1 MKKFIKATSMF
12 FMPSDTQSPDGSYSR
27 RAVRYNALR
36 RHIKR
41 CALSTKYVFAGIP
54 QSFDFSNIEGIRK
67 YYINSL
73 QDMGRIIEMIKKIP
87 LFSER
92 GSEEENMELWVAAVL
107 LVFAVL
113 GIVLSARLLKQKNKL
128 RVFCMA
134 VCILAAFALT
144 VYIGLTVI
152 FVYAVQNQPPTN

>member
-1 MKKFIKATSMF
+1 M
-12 FMPSDTQSPDGSYSR
+12 
-27 RAVRYNALR
+27 
-36 RHIKR
+36 
-41 CALSTKYVFAGIP
+41 FAGIP
-54 QSFDFSNIEGIRK
+54 QSFDFSNIDGIRK

>member
-1 MKKFIKATSMF
+1 
-12 FMPSDTQSPDGSYSR
+12 
-27 RAVRYNALR
+27 
-36 RHIKR
+36 
-41 CALSTKYVFAGIP
+41 
-54 QSFDFSNIEGIRK
+54 
-67 YYINSL
+67 
-73 QDMGRIIEMIKKIP
+73 MGRIIEMIKKNTA
-87 LFSER
+87 LFR
-92 GSEEENMELWVAAVL
+92 AGSEEENMELWVAAVL

>member
-1 MKKFIKATSMF
+1 
-12 FMPSDTQSPDGSYSR
+12 
-27 RAVRYNALR
+27 
-36 RHIKR
+36 
-41 CALSTKYVFAGIP
+41 
-54 QSFDFSNIEGIRK
+54 
-67 YYINSL
+67 
-73 QDMGRIIEMIKKIP
+73 MIKKIP